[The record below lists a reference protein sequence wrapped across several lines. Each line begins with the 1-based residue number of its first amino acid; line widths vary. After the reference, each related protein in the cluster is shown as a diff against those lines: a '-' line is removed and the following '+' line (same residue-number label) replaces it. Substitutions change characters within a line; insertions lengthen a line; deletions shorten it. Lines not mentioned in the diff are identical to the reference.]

1 MILYRESLYKGLP
14 LKCKNFKVDENSHF
28 ILRYNGEV
36 EYDSIVIENLGKNLM
51 LDISELGKNASV
63 EIKNLTLQRGDSFED
78 DEELDI
84 NLDKNVKVNLML
96 VDDSEGVGKPY
107 FKINDC
113 IINYEQNPMQSLIAF
128 ATKKGFE
135 LKNVINMQT
144 AETASI
150 VAHDFK
156 LTIDEEERAFVT
168 TNVSNNFRVDGSF
181 IAENIKARI
190 DVERATIKG
199 DVSISSK
206 ADVFT
211 MRRATLTCKN
221 AEISEK
227 FNLDTV
233 KSAEF
238 KSSGND
244 KLILNHIGI
253 NRCKEVEFIAD
264 ANVKSLA
271 VSKSNIKG
279 CNITDSTELIV
290 TNSEIRDCSFA
301 EGVYYLNYVSAEDSS
316 LKNRSDEYSFDIQGI
331 GGQLRFKNCEIDSG
345 TCDDKVNIN
354 AYMKEGDN
362 TEITNSRIESEC
374 AFSGVYRIKD
384 SNIEKSTITRCE
396 ELNSCDIAQTKIV
409 CASEED
415 KIFLLKNLC
424 ELATTRVFAP
434 NEIYDGSEENA
445 ARRGFKSQNDSVQV
459 KEIDKNVDI
468 EL

>member
-1 MILYRESLYKGLP
+1 MILYQESLYKGLP

-28 ILRYNGEV
+28 ILRYDGNV
-36 EYDSIVIENLGKNLM
+36 EYDSIVIENLGKNLI
-51 LDISELGKNASV
+51 LDISGLGKNASV
-63 EIKNLTLQRGDSFED
+63 EIKNLTLQMGDSFED
-78 DEELDI
+78 EEELDI
-84 NLDKNVKVNLML
+84 NLDKNVKVCLML
-96 VDDSEGVGKPY
+96 VDDSEGVGNPY

-113 IINYEQNPMQSLIAF
+113 VINYEQNPMQSLITF

-190 DVERATIKG
+190 DVERATIEG
-199 DVSISSK
+199 NISISSK
-206 ADVFT
+206 ADAFF
-211 MRRATLTCKN
+211 MKGAKLTCKN

-227 FNLDTV
+227 FNLNTV

-301 EGVYYLNYVSAEDSS
+301 EGVYYLNYVLAEDSS

-331 GGQLRFKNCEIDSG
+331 GGQLRFKNCEVDSG

-374 AFSGVYRIKD
+374 AFSGVYKIKD
-384 SNIEKSTITRCE
+384 SNIEKSTIMRCE

-434 NEIYDGSEENA
+434 NEIYDGSEENS
-445 ARRGFKSQNDSVQV
+445 ARRGFKSQNDAVQV
-459 KEIDKNVDI
+459 KEIDKKVDI

>member
-1 MILYRESLYKGLP
+1 MILYQESLYKGLP

-28 ILRYNGEV
+28 ILRYDGNV
-36 EYDSIVIENLGKNLM
+36 EYDSIVIENLGKNLI
-51 LDISELGKNASV
+51 LDISGLGKNASV
-63 EIKNLTLQRGDSFED
+63 EIKNLTLQMGDSFED
-78 DEELDI
+78 EEELDI
-84 NLDKNVKVNLML
+84 NLDKNVKVCLML
-96 VDDSEGVGKPY
+96 VDDSEGVGNPY

-113 IINYEQNPMQSLIAF
+113 VINYEQNPMQSLITF

-190 DVERATIKG
+190 DVERATIEG
-199 DVSISSK
+199 NISISSK
-206 ADVFT
+206 ADAFF
-211 MRRATLTCKN
+211 MKGAKLMCKN

-227 FNLDTV
+227 FNLNTV

-301 EGVYYLNYVSAEDSS
+301 EGVYYLNYVLAEDSS

-331 GGQLRFKNCEIDSG
+331 GGQLRFKNCEVDSG

-374 AFSGVYRIKD
+374 AFSGVYKIKD
-384 SNIEKSTITRCE
+384 SNIEKSTIMRCE

-434 NEIYDGSEENA
+434 NEIYDGSEENS
-445 ARRGFKSQNDSVQV
+445 ARRGFKSQNDAVQV
-459 KEIDKNVDI
+459 KEIDKKVDI

>member
-1 MILYRESLYKGLP
+1 MILYQEKMYKGLP
-14 LKCKNFKVDENSHF
+14 FKCKNFKVDEKSHF
-28 ILRYNGEV
+28 ILKYDGNI
-36 EYDSIVIENLGKNLM
+36 EYDSIVIENLGKNLI
-51 LDISELGKNASV
+51 LDISGLGKNASV
-63 EIKNLTLQRGDSFED
+63 EIKNLTVQIGDSFED
-78 DEELDI
+78 EENLDL
-84 NLDKNVKVNLML
+84 NQDKNVKVRLML
-96 VDDSEGVGKPY
+96 VEDSQGVGSPY

-113 IINYEQNPMQSLIAF
+113 VINYERNPMQSLIAF

-135 LKNVINMQT
+135 LKNVKNMQV

-156 LTIDEEERAFVT
+156 LTIDEEEIFVT
-168 TNVSNNFRVDGSF
+168 TNVSNSFRIEGSF
-181 IAENIKARI
+181 IAENTKALI
-190 DVERATIKG
+190 DVERATIEG
-199 DVSISSK
+199 NISISSK

-316 LKNRSDEYSFDIQGI
+316 LKNRSDV
-331 GGQLRFKNCEIDSG
+331 FKE
-345 TCDDKVNIN
+345 
-354 AYMKEGDN
+354 
-362 TEITNSRIESEC
+362 
-374 AFSGVYRIKD
+374 
-384 SNIEKSTITRCE
+384 
-396 ELNSCDIAQTKIV
+396 
-409 CASEED
+409 
-415 KIFLLKNLC
+415 
-424 ELATTRVFAP
+424 
-434 NEIYDGSEENA
+434 
-445 ARRGFKSQNDSVQV
+445 
-459 KEIDKNVDI
+459 
-468 EL
+468 

>member
-51 LDISELGKNASV
+51 LDISGLGKNASV

-78 DEELDI
+78 EEELDI

-227 FNLDTV
+227 SNLDTV